1 MIITLNME
9 QVKILG
15 TNRKNKRKYIRETF
29 QKIYTETQN
38 QKSLDGRKLLKIVD
52 DYRKFII
59 KYKLENSKSKQY
71 YNKAR
76 QKIMSNKQLDK
87 DSVNLI
93 LNYNREIIKN
103 IDVKLENKKS
113 TVVPIAISI
122 SIYAAFIIIKR
133 ALKMASYALNVLLL
147 YWTSKVLTT
156 IYGMILFPI
165 HAFLSICWNFLKFVV
180 GVKREGIQQILKRLY
195 KKYFETKNVIERIV
209 DKVGGPKHS

>member
-1 MIITLNME
+1 MIITLNIE